1 MTWERAGISKGIEGT
16 NHRENIGKLDFKV
29 TNFLSSKDA
38 LVTVRGQ
45 ARDFQKIFAKYTP
58 GKGPVSRIYK
68 GFHGSAVR
76 RQLGKERARPLNRYF
91 MAGLPVSQQANE
103 KVLVVTGRRRNTKPR

>member
-1 MTWERAGISKGIEGT
+1 MTWEWAGISKGIEGT
-16 NHRENIGKLDFKV
+16 NHRKNIGKLDFKV

-45 ARDFQKIFAKYTP
+45 ARDFQKIFAKYMP
-58 GKGPVSRIYK
+58 GKGLVSRIYK
-68 GFHGSAVR
+68 EFHSSAVR

-91 MAGLPVSQQANE
+91 MEGLPVSQQANE
-103 KVLVVTGRRRNTKPR
+103 KVLMVTGHRRNTKPW